1 MSLHNPFLVLGI
13 ANGGLFMARQLRKE
27 YPDAVIYAIGDP
39 KDIGRHTNTIDRFF
53 AASTEHEIL
62 SSIDKVIKLSN
73 GEPIQAFMCSNPMLE
88 CLVIHKPETF
98 KWLVFEN
105 SLDLY
110 QRIVDK
116 TTVDQWCRKLGI
128 ARPKEYSLKD
138 QDLSSIG
145 FPIVVKPL
153 EKANTVGASKCAYLN
168 NQEALMKYM
177 SITDGLGIHREDL
190 VCQQC
195 VEGDNRWEYGYGGY
209 FKEGVPLID
218 ICFHQF
224 IQVPQGL
231 CCYSREVTNA
241 ELERQIKNLVKPFLE
256 DSKYN
261 GLMEFDIKQ
270 DVHSKQLY
278 LLDINPRPWRSVDML
293 AGKLGDST
301 FFHPEALGCK
311 VVWRYRYRELFRRKN
326 NKNVSYADCKSLASG
341 NMVTHFALCDKK
353 DRKPARMQR
362 KMDFKDLVR
371 KLLK

>member
-1 MSLHNPFLVLGI
+1 MV
-13 ANGGLFMARQLRKE
+13 RQLRKE
-27 YPDAVIYAIGDP
+27 WPNAVIYAIGAP
-39 KDIGRHTNTIDRFF
+39 KDIGRYTNTIDHFF
-53 AASTEHEIL
+53 AASAEDEIL
-62 SSIDKVIKLSN
+62 FSIDKVIKLSN
-73 GEPIQAFMCSNPMLE
+73 GEPIYAFMCSNPMLE
-88 CLVIHKPETF
+88 CLVIHHPEVF
-98 KWLVFEN
+98 GRLVFEN

-128 ARPKEYSLKD
+128 ARPKEYSLKEK
-138 QDLSSIG
+138 DLSSIG
-145 FPIVVKPL
+145 FPVVVKPL
-153 EKANTVGASKCAYLN
+153 EKANTIGASKCAYLN
-168 NQEALMKYM
+168 NQEALMKYL
-177 SITDGLGIHREDL
+177 SKTDGLGIHRDDM

-231 CCYSREVTNA
+231 CCYSREVTDIK
-241 ELERQIKNLVKPFLE
+241 LEQQIKDLVKPFLE

-261 GLMEFDIKQ
+261 GFMEFDIKQ

-293 AGKLGDST
+293 NGKLGEST
-301 FFHPEALGCK
+301 VFHPVPLDCK

-326 NKNVSYADCKSLASG
+326 KKNVSYADCKSVAKG
-341 NMVTHFALCDKK
+341 NMVTQLALYDKK
-353 DRKPARMQR
+353 DRKPARIQR
-362 KMDFKDLVR
+362 KGDLKDLIR